1 MCSFNSSNIPDI
13 EIKIQQHIDFIK
25 NNLRN
30 AFNQLIHTGLN
41 YEEILQIITKKSNNS
56 LQIN

>member
-30 AFNQLIHTGLN
+30 AFNQLSRTGLN
-41 YEEILQIITKKSNNS
+41 DEEILQIFIKKSTDS
-56 LQIN
+56 PQTE